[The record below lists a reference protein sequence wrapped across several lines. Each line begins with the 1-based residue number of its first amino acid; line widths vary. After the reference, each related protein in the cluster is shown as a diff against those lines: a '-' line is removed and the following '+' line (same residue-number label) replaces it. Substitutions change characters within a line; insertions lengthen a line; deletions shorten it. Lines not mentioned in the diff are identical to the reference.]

1 MAARRSHELQADE
14 ELGDLF
20 SAVALVLDG
29 PARWPRRRA
38 AHGEHALASSGRAD
52 VARPEAEIGGGVLPD
67 LFLLRAHDAL
77 QRGIARLVDPGGG
90 RHQPQTPGRQRGGAA
105 LALAVAPSG

>member
-1 MAARRSHELQADE
+1 MRSAMAARRSHELQAGE

-20 SAVALVLDG
+20 SAVAFVLDG

-52 VARPEAEIGGGVLPD
+52 VVRPEAEIGGGVLPD

-77 QRGIARLVDPGGG
+77 QRGIARLVDPGGPRHPRSNLG
-90 RHQPQTPGRQRGGAA
+90 RVLVMSARRLPQ
-105 LALAVAPSG
+105 

>member
-1 MAARRSHELQADE
+1 MAARRSHELQAGE

-20 SAVALVLDG
+20 SAVAFVLDG

-52 VARPEAEIGGGVLPD
+52 VAPPEAEIGGGGLPG
-67 LFLLRAHDAL
+67 LFLFRAQYSL
-77 QRGIARLVDPGGG
+77 LRGITTLVGPGGHRRQRRKLRRDPG
-90 RHQPQTPGRQRGGAA
+90 
-105 LALAVAPSG
+105 VAP